1 MKAQFPDEQTEY
13 GEFQRQ
19 EDAFR
24 EWISNDGSTP
34 YPAAVGRYHLYVSLA
49 CPWASRTVIF
59 RKLKGLEEAIGMTVV
74 DPIRDEKGWAFRDP
88 SGKIPPGAPFE
99 STDPVNGFRF
109 LSEAYKATDPDY
121 DERVTVPVLWDKE
134 TKRIVNNCEDDICR
148 MFNDVFSDFAG
159 NKDLSEPA
167 SGGQPLQSR
176 RDGESD
182 HIGRRGWAIQP
193 VDATGCPP
201 GAERIDF
208 FPKDIEAE
216 HAKLSRFL
224 YDNINN
230 GVYRAG
236 FATRQRPYEIACRR
250 VFAALDEL
258 EERLSK
264 SRYLFRHRIVEAD
277 WRLFCTLVRFDVV
290 YYGHFKCNLRRIV
303 DYPNLQGYLMD
314 LYQQPGIADTVNF
327 DHIKRHYYM
336 THTEINPTRIVPI
349 GPIIDFTKPHG
360 RERLV

>member
-1 MKAQFPDEQTEY
+1 MKAQFPTEQTES

-34 YPAAVGRYHLYVSLA
+34 YASAAGRYHLYVSLA

-59 RKLKGLEEAIGMTVV
+59 RKLKGLENSIGMTIV
-74 DPIRDEKGWAFRDP
+74 DPIRDDQGWAFRDP

-99 STDPVNGFRF
+99 STDPVNGFKF
-109 LSEAYKATDPDY
+109 LSEAYKATDPDF
-121 DERVTVPVLWDKE
+121 DERVTVPVLWDKK
-134 TKRIVNNCEDDICR
+134 TKRIVNNCEDDIGR
-148 MFNDVFSDFAG
+148 MFNDIFNEFAQ
-159 NKDLSEPA
+159 NKNVDL
-167 SGGQPLQSR
+167 
-176 RDGESD
+176 
-182 HIGRRGWAIQP
+182 
-193 VDATGCPP
+193 
-201 GAERIDF
+201 

-216 HAKLSRFL
+216 HAKLANFL
-224 YDNINN
+224 HDNVNN

-250 VFAALDEL
+250 LFEELDGL

-264 SRYLFRHRIVEAD
+264 SRYLFRNRVVEAD
-277 WRLFCTLVRFDVV
+277 WRLFCTLVRFDSV
-290 YYGHFKCNLRRIV
+290 YHGHFKCNLRRVV
-303 DYPNLQGYLMD
+303 DYPNLQRYLMG
-314 LYQQPGIADTVNF
+314 LYQQTCLADPRNF

-349 GPIIDFTKPHG
+349 GPVLDLEKRHN
-360 RERLV
+360 RERLT